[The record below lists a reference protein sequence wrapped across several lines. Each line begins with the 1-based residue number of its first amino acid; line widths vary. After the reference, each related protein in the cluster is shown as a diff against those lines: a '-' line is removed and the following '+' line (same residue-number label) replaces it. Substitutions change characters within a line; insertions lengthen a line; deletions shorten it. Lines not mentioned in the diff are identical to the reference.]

1 MDARTTGRFIA
12 LKRKELGM
20 TQEQLAAELGLS
32 GKAVSKWETGRCLPD
47 CSLMEPLCDVLGIT
61 FNELLSGKHIEREQ
75 ERLASDDAL
84 RRALA
89 TVEHVQH

>member
-32 GKAVSKWETGRCLPD
+32 GKAVSKWETAAACPTARSWNPCAT
-47 CSLMEPLCDVLGIT
+47 S
-61 FNELLSGKHIEREQ
+61 S
-75 ERLASDDAL
+75 AS
-84 RRALA
+84 RS
-89 TVEHVQH
+89 TSC